1 MDNSTWRAYGR
12 APNAGCLV
20 GRDGKVIDQEGW
32 FDREK
37 MRAAIKRA
45 LKASSSKD

>member
-20 GRDGKVIDQEGW
+20 GRDGRVIEQEGW
-32 FDREK
+32 FDPQK
-37 MRAAIKRA
+37 IRAALKGR